1 MTLNVKF
8 FKLMMVITTTKASTA
23 IITLIRGHFKCMLS
37 VNMESLTFIYFVAS
51 PAWAFVGQ
59 GSNMEPRSDY
69 SVNTPKVIVSRSHSG
84 KVTSY
89 IKKAFGN
96 STNII
101 PAGGAGEQRI
111 LKKGREFLK
120 CTEYTF

>member
-1 MTLNVKF
+1 MI
-8 FKLMMVITTTKASTA
+8 VITTTTTTMASTA
-23 IITLIRGHFKCMLS
+23 IITLMRGHFECVLS
-37 VNMESLTFIYFVAS
+37 VNMESLTFIYFVAP

-69 SVNTPKVIVSRSHSG
+69 SVSSPKVIVSRSHSG

-101 PAGGAGEQRI
+101 SAGGAGE
-111 LKKGREFLK
+111 
-120 CTEYTF
+120 

>member
-1 MTLNVKF
+1 
-8 FKLMMVITTTKASTA
+8 
-23 IITLIRGHFKCMLS
+23 
-37 VNMESLTFIYFVAS
+37 MEYLTFIYFVAP

-69 SVNTPKVIVSRSHSG
+69 SVNPPKVIVSRSHSG

-101 PAGGAGEQRI
+101 SAGGAGEQRI

-120 CTEYTF
+120 GTEYTFLIQKVSYAAGAYLLLPILKWSFTLGT

>member
-1 MTLNVKF
+1 MI
-8 FKLMMVITTTKASTA
+8 VITTTAASTA
-23 IITLIRGHFKCMLS
+23 IITLIRGHFKCVLS
-37 VNMESLTFIYFVAS
+37 VNMDSLICIYFVAP
-51 PAWAFVGQ
+51 PAWAFVGH

-69 SVNTPKVIVSRSHSG
+69 SVSSPKVIVSRSHSG

-101 PAGGAGEQRI
+101 SAGGAGE
-111 LKKGREFLK
+111 
-120 CTEYTF
+120 